1 MTLTIEE
8 IYNRYSVR
16 DFCRKIEVKRQN
28 QDGSF
33 EDDWQDIE
41 QLSGTILFDNAVDNI
56 NYQLANNNYNF
67 GIVNVGNVT
76 LKLNSKNGQF
86 DDENNSSSIF
96 FGYIRHGSQIR
107 IKEGYVDKYTDP
119 ENPVNVYSETF
130 LGFIDDTSNS
140 TKVDDNNLVQN
151 LYCVDLL
158 SFLLKKYTISDI
170 GSLSSTTIETLIY
183 EILNRTQ
190 FTNFMTVSSSNIDA
204 GYDASNFDISQYEG
218 QTQLLSLF
226 ENMALG
232 NSFFYVKEGV
242 FYYKPIFTGITS
254 SFAVD
259 ERKLIKFSGYE
270 SGISKVYEVFVWQN
284 EESISYESSPNKY
297 NRSQTI
303 LIDGITNNTQRQNI
317 IEYIGSIARVQRREF
332 TIEIPFFPN
341 IFILDK
347 IIIKSPQIIPSDAFV
362 WGISTWGGGDKW
374 RKSLQADNI
383 PNSAQWLV
391 RKIQHG
397 GFKTKITLQEII

>member
-1 MTLTIEE
+1 MTLTIQQ
-8 IYNRYSVR
+8 IYDRYSVR
-16 DFCRKIEVKRQN
+16 EFCRKVEVKRQN

-33 EDDWQDIE
+33 EAEWQDVE
-41 QLSGTILFDNAVDNI
+41 ELSGTMLFDDSVNNI
-56 NYQLANNNYNF
+56 NYQIANNNYNF

-86 DDENNSSSIF
+86 DDESNSSSIF

-107 IKEGYVDKYTDP
+107 VKEGYIDKYTDP
-119 ENPVNVYSETF
+119 NNPVEIFAEVF
-130 LGFIDDTSNS
+130 QGFIDDTSNS
-140 TKVDDNNLVQN
+140 TKVDDENLIQN

-158 SFLLKKYTISDI
+158 SFLLKKYSVADM
-170 GSLSSTTIETLIY
+170 GSLSSTTTETLIY
-183 EILNRTQ
+183 EILNRSE
-190 FTNFMTVSSSNIDA
+190 FTDFMTVSTSNIDA
-204 GYDASNFDISQYEG
+204 GYNATSFDISQYEA
-218 QTQLLSLF
+218 QTQLLTLF

-232 NSFFYVKEGV
+232 NSFFYVRNGV
-242 FYYKPIFTGITS
+242 FYYQPIYTGITS
-254 SFAVD
+254 TFSVD

-270 SGISKVYEVFVWQN
+270 SGISKVFEVFYW
-284 EESISYESSPNKY
+284 EGDETISYESSPNKY

-303 LIDGITNNTQRQNI
+303 GIDGITDNTQRQNI

-362 WGISTWGGGDKW
+362 WGVSTWGGGDKW

-383 PNSAQWLV
+383 PNNAEWLI
-391 RKIQHG
+391 RKIQHNN
-397 GFKTKITLQEII
+397 FKTKITLQEII